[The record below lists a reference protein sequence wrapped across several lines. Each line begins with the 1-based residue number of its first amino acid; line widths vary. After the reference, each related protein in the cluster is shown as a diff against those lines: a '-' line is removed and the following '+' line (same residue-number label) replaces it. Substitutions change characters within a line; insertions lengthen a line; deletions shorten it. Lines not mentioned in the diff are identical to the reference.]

1 METNSAHKKARHDSR
16 AVAAP
21 TRVNAKPEYST
32 RPDVHAL
39 LARLD
44 KVKENGPGR
53 WLACC
58 PAHQDRSPS
67 LAVRETP
74 DGTILMK
81 CFAECPTED
90 VLAAVGLELKDLF
103 PQRER
108 DDYHAS
114 KRPGERWV
122 PRDVLSALAQEALI
136 TLLAAE
142 ATHRGE
148 RLARADLDRL
158 ATAAG
163 RLRRAA
169 KEVGC
174 HV

>member
-1 METNSAHKKARHDSR
+1 MAAITAKETRRGERRGHGLSHESESGN
-16 AVAAP
+16 V
-21 TRVNAKPEYST
+21 TT
-32 RPDVHAL
+32 RPDVYAL
-39 LARLD
+39 LSRLE

-67 LAVRETP
+67 LAIRETP
-74 DGTILMK
+74 DGTILVK
-81 CFAECPTED
+81 CFAECPTAD
-90 VLAAVGLELKDLF
+90 VLAAVGLALKDLF
-103 PQRER
+103 PQRDR

-122 PRDVLSALAQEALI
+122 PRDVLAAVAREAVIVLMV
-136 TLLAAE
+136 AE
-142 ATHRGE
+142 STHRGE
-148 RLARADLDRL
+148 PLARADLDRL
-158 ATAAG
+158 ALAAG

-169 KEVGC
+169 KEVGA

>member
-1 METNSAHKKARHDSR
+1 MAYPMAKETRRGERRGHGINHKSE
-16 AVAAP
+16 
-21 TRVNAKPEYST
+21 TVNATT
-32 RPDVHAL
+32 RPDVYAL
-39 LARLD
+39 LSRLE

-74 DGTILMK
+74 DGTLLVK
-81 CFAECPTED
+81 CFAECPTAD
-90 VLAAVGLELKDLF
+90 VLAAVGLALKDLF
-103 PQRER
+103 PQRDR

-122 PRDVLSALAQEALI
+122 PRDVLAAVAREAIIVLMV
-136 TLLAAE
+136 AE
-142 ATHRGE
+142 STHRGE
-148 RLARADLDRL
+148 PLARADLDRL
-158 ATAAG
+158 TVAAG

-169 KEVGC
+169 KEVGA

>member
-1 METNSAHKKARHDSR
+1 MNTNSGHQKDRHNSLS
-16 AVAAP
+16 V
-21 TRVNAKPEYST
+21 AKPGHST
-32 RPDVHAL
+32 RPNVHAL

-44 KVKENGPGR
+44 KVRENGPGR

-74 DGTILMK
+74 DGILLVK
-81 CFAECPTED
+81 CFAECPTAD
-90 VLAAVGLELKDLF
+90 VLAAIGLELKDLF

-114 KRPGERWV
+114 KNPGERWV
-122 PRDVLSALAQEALI
+122 PRDVLTALAREALI
-136 TLLAAE
+136 VLLAANS
-142 ATHRGE
+142 THRGDK
-148 RLARADLDRL
+148 LSHVDLDRL

-163 RLRRAA
+163 RLRSAA
-169 KEVGC
+169 QEVGC
-174 HV
+174 DV

>member
-1 METNSAHKKARHDSR
+1 MRTINQEKARGGSRSTQHDNDRSIK
-16 AVAAP
+16 
-21 TRVNAKPEYST
+21 NT
-32 RPDVHAL
+32 RPDVHAM
-39 LARLD
+39 LARFD
-44 KVKENGPGR
+44 KVRENGPGR

-67 LAVRETP
+67 LAIRETP
-74 DGTILMK
+74 DGTLLMK
-81 CFAECPTED
+81 CFAECPTAD

-122 PRDVLSALAQEALI
+122 PRDVLAAIAREALI
-136 TLLAAE
+136 VLLAAHS
-142 ATHRGE
+142 THRGDC
-148 RLARADLDRL
+148 LSSADLDRL

-163 RLRRAA
+163 RLRSAA

-174 HV
+174 NV

>member
-1 METNSAHKKARHDSR
+1 MRTIDQENNSRSIKN
-16 AVAAP
+16 
-21 TRVNAKPEYST
+21 TQ
-32 RPDVHAL
+32 PDVYSL
-39 LARLD
+39 LSRLE

-67 LAVRETP
+67 LAIRETP
-74 DGTILMK
+74 DGIILMK
-81 CFAECPTED
+81 CFAECPTAD

-122 PRDVLSALAQEALI
+122 PRDVLAVLAREALI
-136 TLLAAE
+136 VMLAANS
-142 ATHRGE
+142 THRGDC
-148 RLARADLDRL
+148 LSSADLDRL

-163 RLRRAA
+163 RLRSAA

-174 HV
+174 NV